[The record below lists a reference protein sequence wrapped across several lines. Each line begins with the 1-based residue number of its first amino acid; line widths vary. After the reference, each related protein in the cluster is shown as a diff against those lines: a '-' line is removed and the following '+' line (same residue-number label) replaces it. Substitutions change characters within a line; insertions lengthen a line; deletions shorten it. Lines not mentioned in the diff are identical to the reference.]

1 MNAIPPN
8 GFVAELIR
16 QIRAQ
21 DAFGAWARKSEEDLL
36 EPYIVDKEKRKSIP
50 IIGDPDPDIID
61 RIEMFYRAVGLAVE
75 KRTGLI
81 ASPMLKIN
89 HEGFGRVLM
98 TAGHLVV
105 LTKTLRDVHR
115 FGFETIEKLEAE
127 GVKFTDKA
135 CEMIERFP
143 EVANL

>member
-1 MNAIPPN
+1 MNAIAPN
-8 GFVAELIR
+8 GFVAELVR

-61 RIEMFYRAVGLAVE
+61 RVEMFYRAVGLAVE
-75 KRTGLI
+75 KRTGHI

-89 HEGFGRVLM
+89 HEGFGRVVL
-98 TAGHLVV
+98 TAGALVV
-105 LTKTLRDVHR
+105 LSKHLRDVHR
-115 FGFETIEKLEAE
+115 FGFETIEKLESE
-127 GVKFTDKA
+127 GSKLTDKA
-135 CEMIERFP
+135 VEMIQRFP

>member
-1 MNAIPPN
+1 MNAITPN
-8 GFVAELIR
+8 GFVAELVR

-21 DAFGAWARKSEEDLL
+21 DAFGAWARKSEEELL

-61 RIEMFYRAVGLAVE
+61 RVEMFYRAVGLAVE
-75 KRTGLI
+75 KQTGHI

-89 HEGFGRVLM
+89 HEGFGRVVL
-98 TAGHLVV
+98 TAGSLVV
-105 LTKTLRDVHR
+105 LSKHLRDVHR

-127 GVKFTDKA
+127 GSKLTGKA
-135 CEMIERFP
+135 VEMIQRFP

>member
-1 MNAIPPN
+1 MDAIVAN

-21 DAFGAWARKSEEDLL
+21 DAFGAWARKSEADLL
-36 EPYIVDKEKRKSIP
+36 EPYIVDREKRKTIP
-50 IIGDPDPDIID
+50 IIGDPDPDIIE
-61 RIEMFYRAVGLAVE
+61 RVEMFYRAIGLAVE

-89 HEGFGRVLM
+89 HEGFGRVVLL
-98 TAGHLVV
+98 AGNLVV
-105 LTKTLRDVHR
+105 LSKHLRDVHR

-127 GVKFTDKA
+127 GSKLTDQA
-135 CEMIERFP
+135 VLMIERFP
-143 EVANL
+143 EVAKL

>member
-1 MNAIPPN
+1 MNAIVPG

-50 IIGDPDPDIID
+50 IIGDPDPDIIE
-61 RIEMFYRAVGLAVE
+61 RIEFFYRAIGLAVE

-81 ASPMLKIN
+81 ASPMMKIN
-89 HEGFGRVLM
+89 HEGFGRVVLI
-98 TAGHLVV
+98 AGNLVV
-105 LTKTLRDVHR
+105 LSKHLRDVHR
-115 FGFETIEKLEAE
+115 FGFDTIAKLEEE
-127 GVKFTDKA
+127 GTKLTDKA
-135 CEMIERFP
+135 VSMIERFG